1 MILAG
6 GLTSIIADS
15 VAKIPRE
22 IAKQH
27 VIEKLE
33 THSIDDENLAEAL
46 TEHLF
51 SETSEP
57 FEYDDPKYDD
67 LSITFSDEDTKAM
80 MAEIQDFS
88 DNKLPEVVQKTL
100 DAVSR
105 DFLDELKA
113 DWPEQKTYQ
122 EEIDKLRRSKAKKNV
137 IKRDALAVL
146 HMRSCQVAQEILVLL
161 KNGLADGAFAR
172 WRTIYEISVVMSL
185 IDKFGDGLAEKYYEH
200 AAVKAKE
207 EFEND
212 VRFYGS
218 AKDAGYSK
226 KEAKQIKDD
235 YAAALSEHGQ
245 PFGTAYG
252 WAAHHLENKRPTFQ
266 DLEVAA
272 GRTRLPPSFKS
283 SSFKVHASI
292 VGTLSNLGHLDDM
305 RIPLSGAS
313 NAGLAI
319 PASHAAHALC
329 HNTAIL
335 YGTSY
340 KPEDQMQLKA
350 LLHLRDEVEREGEKA
365 AKKLRQDELA
375 LQIVE
380 IDTDL

>member
-1 MILAG
+1 
-6 GLTSIIADS
+6 
-15 VAKIPRE
+15 
-22 IAKQH
+22 
-27 VIEKLE
+27 
-33 THSIDDENLAEAL
+33 
-46 TEHLF
+46 
-51 SETSEP
+51 
-57 FEYDDPKYDD
+57 
-67 LSITFSDEDTKAM
+67 
-80 MAEIQDFS
+80 
-88 DNKLPEVVQKTL
+88 
-100 DAVSR
+100 
-105 DFLDELKA
+105 
-113 DWPEQKTYQ
+113 
-122 EEIDKLRRSKAKKNV
+122 
-137 IKRDALAVL
+137 
-146 HMRSCQVAQEILVLL
+146 
-161 KNGLADGAFAR
+161 
-172 WRTIYEISVVMSL
+172 MSL

>member
-1 MILAG
+1 LAG

-122 EEIDKLRRSKAKKNV
+122 EEQHFGFQKRLELRWQKTLDPLEMMLICS
-137 IKRDALAVL
+137 
-146 HMRSCQVAQEILVLL
+146 HEI
-161 KNGLADGAFAR
+161 
-172 WRTIYEISVVMSL
+172 
-185 IDKFGDGLAEKYYEH
+185 
-200 AAVKAKE
+200 
-207 EFEND
+207 
-212 VRFYGS
+212 
-218 AKDAGYSK
+218 
-226 KEAKQIKDD
+226 
-235 YAAALSEHGQ
+235 GQ
-245 PFGTAYG
+245 S
-252 WAAHHLENKRPTFQ
+252 
-266 DLEVAA
+266 
-272 GRTRLPPSFKS
+272 GRTRDIGSVEKWPR
-283 SSFKVHASI
+283 
-292 VGTLSNLGHLDDM
+292 GW
-305 RIPLSGAS
+305 RIRPMADYL
-313 NAGLAI
+313 
-319 PASHAAHALC
+319 
-329 HNTAIL
+329 
-335 YGTSY
+335 
-340 KPEDQMQLKA
+340 
-350 LLHLRDEVEREGEKA
+350 
-365 AKKLRQDELA
+365 
-375 LQIVE
+375 
-380 IDTDL
+380 